1 MNLTMQSWSFESD
14 PTDKNASDFNTA
26 KEKLAL
32 FYEKHQGAIIGA
44 GTMAM
49 VGTEKRKSTV
59 KRERNISYTSGVAAI
74 KPGINRNFG

>member
-44 GTMAM
+44 RARWPWCEQ
-49 VGTEKRKSTV
+49 EK
-59 KRERNISYTSGVAAI
+59 ERVRWKENEIYPIPVA
-74 KPGINRNFG
+74 

>member
-44 GTMAM
+44 RARWPWWEQRKER
-49 VGTEKRKSTV
+49 VGWKEN
-59 KRERNISYTSGVAAI
+59 EIYPIPVA
-74 KPGINRNFG
+74 